1 MQRINLEII
10 TDRNWENKTPVFFSF
25 QVNLD
30 MTLEQLFQRVRRT
43 GYSIVEKSGYIT
55 PSYQFHSSHEVVKYM
70 LRNGKYE
77 WQIPLDEVT
86 VKEFVETFHLDSIN
100 FFIFR
105 GEFGACWFEGIE
117 WETIIEI
124 LKGGFEM
131 ISIMVTLKEGYS
143 LMKDGKVSIKN
154 IIKKFHNSEKEIKF
168 NYVEEAILNQD
179 VWALSDF
186 MFKFDLDE
194 LTAKLLL
201 DIAGYIYKEENDLY
215 FFNKSLHEKNIKEF
229 YKLCEEHISKINDKQ

>member
-1 MQRINLEII
+1 MVKVNLEIT
-10 TDRNWENKTPVFFSF
+10 TDRNWENKTSVFFSF
-25 QVNLD
+25 QVNSNT
-30 MTLEQLFQRVRRT
+30 TLEQLFQRVRRT
-43 GYSIVEKSGYIT
+43 GYSIIEKSGYIT
-55 PSYQFHSSHEVVKYM
+55 PTYQFIFSHEVVKYIM
-70 LRNGKYE
+70 RNGRYE

-86 VKEFVETFHLDSIN
+86 VKEFVEAFHLDSIN
-100 FFIFR
+100 FHIFR

-124 LKGGFEM
+124 LKGSFEM

-168 NYVEEAILNQD
+168 DYVEEAILDHD

-186 MFKFDLDE
+186 RFKFDLDE

-201 DIAGYIYKEENDLY
+201 DIAGYIYKEENNLY
-215 FFNKSLHEKNIKEF
+215 FFNKSLHEKNKKEF
-229 YKLCEEHISKINDKQ
+229 YELCEKHLSKINDK